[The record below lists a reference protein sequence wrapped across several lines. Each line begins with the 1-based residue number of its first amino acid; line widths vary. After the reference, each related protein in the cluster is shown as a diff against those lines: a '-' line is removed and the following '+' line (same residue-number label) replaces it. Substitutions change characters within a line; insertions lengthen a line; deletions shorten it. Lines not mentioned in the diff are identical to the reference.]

1 MNDTRGMKIRTRF
14 VLVVA
19 TFTTLAGCGS
29 KGTEKDKQAKDE
41 ESEEE
46 TPKKKKKKK
55 STASASA
62 TTSSVAS
69 GTVATPAAPSPTPA
83 PTSTDAAPSVS
94 DKKPPSGPVTDPN
107 QQTYADVANPI
118 ADNCSTPSVLMT
130 TAPESMGADYAWT
143 WTRQALL
150 ANQQFKVVSGSPAA
164 HGEVAFEVHQASDT
178 FKNAWVLVAKCHDGS
193 TCNKLAAINKA
204 IIKGSVSQPVCGPL
218 PMQLSA
224 STFKKPV
231 LRELGVP
238 QNTLPDSSDIVG
250 QCARLH
256 ACTIAMDPT
265 ANAKTNIGLD
275 CQKSPSNFKTSCATR
290 YPCVEVTKCLE

>member
-1 MNDTRGMKIRTRF
+1 MKTLSRLM
-14 VLVVA
+14 LVVA
-19 TFTTLAGCGS
+19 ALNTLAGCGS
-29 KGTEKDKQAKDE
+29 KEAEKEKSSKDDD
-41 ESEEE
+41 SEEE
-46 TPKKKKKKK
+46 APTKKKKKPA
-55 STASASA
+55 ASASA
-62 TTSSVAS
+62 AVVSA
-69 GTVATPAAPSPTPA
+69 AAQAAPIPTPTA
-83 PTSTDAAPSVS
+83 TPTSTDAAPSVS
-94 DKKPPSGPVTDPN
+94 DNKPPSGPVTDPN

-118 ADNCSTPSVLMT
+118 ADNCSTPAVLMT
-130 TAPESMGADYAWT
+130 TAPESVGADYAWT

-150 ANQQFKVVSGSPAA
+150 ANQQFKVVSGSPTA

-193 TCNKLAAINKA
+193 TCNKLAAVNKA

-231 LRELGVP
+231 LRELGAP
-238 QNTLPDSSDIVG
+238 QNTLPDSSDVIG

-256 ACTIAMDPT
+256 ACTIAMAPT

>member
-1 MNDTRGMKIRTRF
+1 MKTVSRLA
-14 VLVVA
+14 LVVVGLT
-19 TFTTLAGCGS
+19 TFAGCGS
-29 KGTEKDKQAKDE
+29 KDAGKDTRAKDD
-41 ESEEE
+41 ESEEDAP
-46 TPKKKKKKK
+46 TKKKKKPT
-55 STASASA
+55 SSA
-62 TTSSVAS
+62 TATASSVA
-69 GTVATPAAPSPTPA
+69 TAAAPTPPPTPT
-83 PTSTDAAPSVS
+83 PTSTDTAPSVS
-94 DKKPPSGPVTDPN
+94 DNKPPSGPVTDPN

-118 ADNCSTPSVLMT
+118 ADNCASPSVLVT
-130 TAPESMGADYAWT
+130 SAPESVGPDYPWT
-143 WTRQALL
+143 WTRQAML

-193 TCNKLAAINKA
+193 TCNKLAAVSKA
-204 IIKGSVSQPVCGPL
+204 IIRGAVSQPVCGPL

-231 LRELGVP
+231 LHELGAP
-238 QNTLPDSSDIVG
+238 QNTLPESSDISG

-256 ACTIAMDPT
+256 ACTIAMDPI

-275 CQKSPSNFKTSCATR
+275 CQKSPSYFKTSCATR